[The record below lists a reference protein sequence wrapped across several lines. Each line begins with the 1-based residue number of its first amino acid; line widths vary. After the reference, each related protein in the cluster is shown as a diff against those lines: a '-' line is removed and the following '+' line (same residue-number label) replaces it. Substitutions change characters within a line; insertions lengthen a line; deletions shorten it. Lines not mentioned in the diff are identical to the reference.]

1 MFILQNRTSLIITS
15 VLMLTGINPGAGEIR
30 PGPDL
35 GEPAD
40 SRAVSSLDWGIMPD
54 GAGLPQGSGTAEQG
68 RLIYEKFCVSCHG
81 PGGLGDSGD
90 QLAGAQMQLTDEW
103 PEKTIGNYWPYAPT
117 LFDFIRRSKPMMQPG
132 SLTDSEVYAVTAYLL
147 YLNEIIAEEQE
158 MNADTLADIKM
169 PNRDGFIQVLD

>member
-1 MFILQNRTSLIITS
+1 MLIGTSLY
-15 VLMLTGINPGAGEIR
+15 AEEIR
-30 PGPDL
+30 PGPGL

-68 RLIYEKFCVSCHG
+68 RVIYEKFCVSCHG

-103 PEKTIGNYWPYAPT
+103 PEKTIGNFWPYAPT

-132 SLTDSEVYAVTAYLL
+132 NLTDAEVYALTAYLL
-147 YLNEIIAEEQE
+147 YLNEIIAADQE
-158 MNADTLADIKM
+158 MNADTLADVKM
-169 PNRDGFIQVLD
+169 PNRDGFIQILD

>member
-15 VLMLTGINPGAGEIR
+15 VLMLTGINLSAGEVR

-132 SLTDSEVYAVTAYLL
+132 SLTDAEVYALTAYLL
-147 YLNEIIAEEQE
+147 YLNEIIAEDQE
-158 MNADTLADIKM
+158 MNADTLADVAM

>member
-1 MFILQNRTSLIITS
+1 MLIGTSLY
-15 VLMLTGINPGAGEIR
+15 AEEIR
-30 PGPDL
+30 PGPGL

-68 RLIYEKFCVSCHG
+68 RVIYEKFCVSCHG

-103 PEKTIGNYWPYAPT
+103 PEKTIGNFWPYAPT
-117 LFDFIRRSKPMMQPG
+117 LFDFIRRSKPMLQPG
-132 SLTDSEVYAVTAYLL
+132 SLTDAEVYALTAYLL
-147 YLNEIIAEEQE
+147 YLNEIIAEDQE
-158 MNADTLADIKM
+158 LNAETLADVKM
-169 PNRDGFIQVLD
+169 PNRDGFIQILD

>member
-1 MFILQNRTSLIITS
+1 MLIGTSLY
-15 VLMLTGINPGAGEIR
+15 AEEIR
-30 PGPDL
+30 PGPGL

-68 RLIYEKFCVSCHG
+68 RLIYEKSCVSCHG

>member
-1 MFILQNRTSLIITS
+1 MLPNRNNLVITS
-15 VLMLTGINPGAGEIR
+15 VLIQVGISLHAGEIR
-30 PGPDL
+30 PGPNL

-40 SRAVSSLDWGIMPD
+40 SHAVSSRDWGVMPD
-54 GAGLPQGSGTAEQG
+54 GAGLPAGSGTAQQG
-68 RLIYEKFCVSCHG
+68 REIYERLCVSCHG

-132 SLTDSEVYAVTAYLL
+132 SLTDSEVYALTAYLL
-147 YLNEIIAEEQE
+147 YLNEIIPEDRE
-158 MNADTLADIKM
+158 MNAETLADVKM

>member
-1 MFILQNRTSLIITS
+1 MIPNRSSLVLTSI
-15 VLMLTGINPGAGEIR
+15 LMLTGINPGADEVR

-40 SRAVSSLDWGIMPD
+40 SRAVSSLDLGIMPD
-54 GAGLPQGSGTAEQG
+54 GAGLPEGGGTAAQG
-68 RLIYEKFCVSCHG
+68 KVIYDRLCVSCHG

-90 QLAGAQMQLTDEW
+90 QLAGAQMQLTDEY
-103 PEKTIGNYWPYAPT
+103 PEKTIGTFWPYAPT

-132 SLTDSEVYAVTAYLL
+132 NLTDSEVYALTAYLL
-147 YLNEIIAEEQE
+147 FLNEIIPDDRVMDAASLAEV
-158 MNADTLADIKM
+158 KM

>member
-1 MFILQNRTSLIITS
+1 
-15 VLMLTGINPGAGEIR
+15 MLTGISLQATELQTGPG
-30 PGPDL
+30 L

-40 SRAVSSLDWGIMPD
+40 DRVVSDQDWGIMPD
-54 GAGLPQGSGTAEQG
+54 GAGLPEGSGTAEQG
-68 RLIYEKFCVSCHG
+68 RFIYEKFCVSCHG

-132 SLTDSEVYAVTAYLL
+132 SLTGAEVYALTAYLL
-147 YLNEIIAEEQE
+147 YLNEIIAEDRE
-158 MNADTLADIKM
+158 MNADTLANVRM
-169 PNRDGFIQVLD
+169 PNRDGFIPILD

>member
-1 MFILQNRTSLIITS
+1 
-15 VLMLTGINPGAGEIR
+15 MLTGISPGADEPT

-40 SRAVSSLDWGIMPD
+40 SRAVSSHDWGIMPD
-54 GAGLPQGSGTAEQG
+54 GAGLPEGSGTAEQG
-68 RLIYEKFCVSCHG
+68 RVIYDRLCLSCHG

-103 PEKTIGNYWPYAPT
+103 PEKTIGTFWPYAPT

-132 SLTDSEVYAVTAYLL
+132 NLTDSEVYALTAYLL
-147 YLNEIIAEEQE
+147 YLNEIIPEDRE
-158 MNADTLADIKM
+158 MNASTLAGVKM
-169 PNRDGFIQVLD
+169 PNRDGFIQILD